1 MPELTAG
8 ISSDTGVLVAA
19 VDVLLG
25 DVLASVCISVLLC
38 LWILRALDISA
49 PKTFG
54 GLDTGWACF
63 LELTVATKSALHVD
77 FIQSIKVATESSAET
92 EMDVDKLVEKERDY
106 NCTCMSLRRTITS

>member
-1 MPELTAG
+1 MPELTGG

-38 LWILRALDISA
+38 LWVLRTLDVAA

-63 LELTVATKSALHVD
+63 LQLTVATKSTLHVD
-77 FIQSIKVATESSAET
+77 LSKVSKLRQKRAQSLDGRGQI
-92 EMDVDKLVEKERDY
+92 R
-106 NCTCMSLRRTITS
+106 

>member
-1 MPELTAG
+1 MPELTGG

-38 LWILRALDISA
+38 LWVLRTLDVAA

-54 GLDTGWACF
+54 GLDTGGACF
-63 LELTVATKSALHVD
+63 LQLTVATKSTLHVD
-77 FIQSIKVATESSAET
+77 LSKVS
-92 EMDVDKLVEKERDY
+92 KLEQKRAQRLDGRGQIRTVY
-106 NCTCMSLRRTITS
+106 VGGRRSMTPK